1 MSKVLVTLDY
11 EELEYC
17 AISGARRNIRAM
29 QKDRKPRDNTKYSAQ
44 NWWQSNI
51 TGVIG
56 EYAVAKSLGEHWQD
70 LEADRGGFDVL
81 SYQVRST
88 ENTSPKLAARPN
100 DDLNH
105 IYILAQVYKSRV
117 LIHGWA
123 TGYEIQQLGAQEH
136 GTIRLHHDML
146 NDMSL
151 LPHPTIYTAQVQEWE
166 RPDYQ

>member
-17 AISGARRNIRAM
+17 AVSGARRNIRAM

-51 TGVIG
+51 VGVIG
-56 EYAVAKSLGEHWQD
+56 EYAVAKALGEHWQD

-105 IYILAQVYKSRV
+105 MYILAQVYKCRV

-123 TGYEIQQLGAQEH
+123 TGYEIKQLGAQEH
-136 GTIRLHHDML
+136 GTMRLHHDML

-151 LPHPTIYTAQVQEWE
+151 LPHQTIYTTQVTEWE

>member
-1 MSKVLVTLDY
+1 
-11 EELEYC
+11 
-17 AISGARRNIRAM
+17 
-29 QKDRKPRDNTKYSAQ
+29 
-44 NWWQSNI
+44 
-51 TGVIG
+51 
-56 EYAVAKSLGEHWQD
+56 LGEHWQD

-88 ENTSPKLAARPN
+88 ENTSPKLAARPG

-123 TGYEIQQLGAQEH
+123 TGYDIKQLGAQEH

-151 LPHPTIYTAQVQEWE
+151 LLHPTIYTSQVQEWE